1 LILVEFREECGLG
14 VDERLACFR
23 GHRLIGFQATV
34 AANVEHGVAALSENA
49 ADEQS
54 SMAVGWVFLAAKQG
68 DTEALDAGFKTHD
81 GRLEAGIIAKP
92 AIKDTAFGVVVG
104 GIGRAATQLRAKVE
118 ITDSRFLQGTLHK
131 FPVELRDVLRVR

>member
-68 DTEALDAGFKTHD
+68 DAEALDAGFKTHD

-92 AIKDTAFGVVVG
+92 AIKDAAFGVVVG
-104 GIGRAATQLRAKVE
+104 GFAGRPPNSAPR
-118 ITDSRFLQGTLHK
+118 
-131 FPVELRDVLRVR
+131 